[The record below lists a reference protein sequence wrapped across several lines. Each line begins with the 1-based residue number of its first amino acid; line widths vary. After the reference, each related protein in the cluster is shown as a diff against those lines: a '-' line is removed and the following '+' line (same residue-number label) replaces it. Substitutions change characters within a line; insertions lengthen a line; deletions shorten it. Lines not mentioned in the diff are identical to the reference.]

1 MMSSA
6 TDICTHHQGDQPME
20 QRKFGKTDMTVSV
33 LGFGGAEIGF
43 EGASDDTVER
53 LLGDALDAGLNV
65 IDTAECYMDSE
76 EKIGRAVSHRR
87 DDFHLFTKCG
97 HPDGPGVGDWRPES
111 LLASI
116 ERSLER
122 LETDRV
128 DLVQLHSCSLEDLQ
142 KGEVIAALQKA
153 RDKGYTRY
161 IGYSGDGQA
170 AKFAIESGVFDSLQT
185 SVSIADQEAIKLT
198 LPLAEARGIAVI
210 AKRPIANAAW
220 RYGARCEN
228 DYHRPYWERLQTLKY
243 DFLADPEQAAATA
256 LRFTL
261 AQPAVS
267 TMIVGTTKPGRWREN
282 AAILDRGPL
291 PQDQVDSIRGQWWE
305 VAEPSWTGQT

>member
-1 MMSSA
+1 
-6 TDICTHHQGDQPME
+6 ME

-87 DDFHLFTKCG
+87 HDFHLFTKCG
-97 HPDGPGVGDWRPES
+97 HPEKPGVGDWRPES

-116 ERSLER
+116 ERSLKR
-122 LETDRV
+122 LKTDRV
-128 DLVQLHSCSLEDLQ
+128 DLVQLHSCSLDDLRQ
-142 KGEVIAALQKA
+142 GDVIAALQKA
-153 RDKGYTRY
+153 RDKGQTRY

-220 RYGARCEN
+220 RYGAKCDN
-228 DYHRPYWERLQTLKY
+228 GYHRPYWERLKALEY
-243 DFLADPEQAAATA
+243 GFLADPKQAAATA

-261 AQPAVS
+261 AQPAVC

-282 AAILDRGPL
+282 AAILDQGPL
-291 PQDQVDSIRGQWWE
+291 PQEEIDAIRGQWWE